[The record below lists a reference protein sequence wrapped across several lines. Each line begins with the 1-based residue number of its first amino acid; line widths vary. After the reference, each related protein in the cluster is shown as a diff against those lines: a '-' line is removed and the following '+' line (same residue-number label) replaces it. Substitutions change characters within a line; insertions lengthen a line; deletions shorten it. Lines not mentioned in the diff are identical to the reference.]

1 MKLRFILLFEIV
13 LLTKSGGHS
22 KKINNSVAIIQKA
35 SNEWI
40 FEKVAGSV
48 LKFKNGKE
56 FNTHLYDLNYIGMV
70 PNGNKTPFLIF
81 SGRDCD
87 ECDANISIYIHS
99 PSNGHLKIENGE
111 NRYGFPGSER
121 DFENKNIL

>member
-1 MKLRFILLFEIV
+1 
-13 LLTKSGGHS
+13 
-22 KKINNSVAIIQKA
+22 
-35 SNEWI
+35 
-40 FEKVAGSV
+40 
-48 LKFKNGKE
+48 
-56 FNTHLYDLNYIGMV
+56 MV

-121 DFENKNIL
+121 DFENKNILYKARAFYGQVLPGIRGVIWYQKQLMEITPGNLPRLS

>member
-56 FNTHLYDLNYIGMV
+56 FNITCMTLN
-70 PNGNKTPFLIF
+70 T
-81 SGRDCD
+81 
-87 ECDANISIYIHS
+87 
-99 PSNGHLKIENGE
+99 
-111 NRYGFPGSER
+111 
-121 DFENKNIL
+121 